1 MIIGFLIGFLAV
13 AAAVSAI
20 SAVLIGLGARIFT
33 KQPIPYAKRF
43 WISFGAVVTALVL
56 QWIIQNIAP
65 AGGASFLAPVPAIAF
80 FAVSWLLITRFLNT
94 APESKSGNVVK
105 GLLVTVFQS
114 VSMLLI
120 GLVVALAIVGLTRR

>member
-20 SAVLIGLGARIFT
+20 SSVLIGFGARIFT
-33 KQPIPYAKRF
+33 KQPIPFAKRF
-43 WISFGAVVTALVL
+43 WISFAAVVTALVL
-56 QWIIQNIAP
+56 QWTLQAI
-65 AGGASFLAPVPAIAF
+65 GAAFLAPVPAIAF
-80 FAVSWLLITRFLNT
+80 FAVSWLLITQFLNT
-94 APESKSGNVVK
+94 APESKSGNAIK

-114 VSMLLI
+114 FSMLLI